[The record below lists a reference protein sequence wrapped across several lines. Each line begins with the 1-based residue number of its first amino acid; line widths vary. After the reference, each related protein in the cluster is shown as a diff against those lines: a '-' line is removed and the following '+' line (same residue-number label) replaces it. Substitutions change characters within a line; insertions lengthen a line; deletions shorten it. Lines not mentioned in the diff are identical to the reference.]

1 MTLPLLLDRVGV
13 SRHDR
18 EMWFSHCRIISNQLQ
33 VSDIDDF
40 GCIGRC
46 WEARLREAL
55 PQIEVVFVPARQAVS
70 R

>member
-1 MTLPLLLDRVGV
+1 MNLPILLDRVGV

-18 EMWFSHCRIISNQLQ
+18 AMWFSNCRLIGRQLQ

-46 WEARLREAL
+46 WEARLRDQL
-55 PQIEVVFVPARQAVS
+55 PTLEVVFVPARQAVS